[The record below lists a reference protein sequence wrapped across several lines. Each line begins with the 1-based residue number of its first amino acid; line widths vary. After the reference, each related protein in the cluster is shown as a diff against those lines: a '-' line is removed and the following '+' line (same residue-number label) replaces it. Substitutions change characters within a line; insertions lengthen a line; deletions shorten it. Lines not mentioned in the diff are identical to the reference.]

1 MALDDKDGNLQ
12 LKGLAW
18 VIYSAWSICL
28 LECSFSSA
36 LTTAF
41 SWLKVSVRSMEEFQE
56 VYSIFRNGCAER
68 KVAHTGLNDVSSR
81 SHDVLSI
88 RISNDTFKG
97 NLNLIDL
104 AGTTPCNEVH
114 ITYIGFTFQPKTM
127 LCCIFISGNED
138 NRRTYN
144 DGIHLQ
150 ESSKINSSLFTLSN
164 VISALKKMQMCFLNI
179 F

>member
-18 VIYSAWSICL
+18 
-28 LECSFSSA
+28 
-36 LTTAF
+36 
-41 SWLKVSVRSMEEFQE
+41 VSVRSMEEFQE

-104 AGTTPCNEVH
+104 AG
-114 ITYIGFTFQPKTM
+114 
-127 LCCIFISGNED
+127 NED

-144 DGIHLQ
+144 EGVHLQ
-150 ESSKINSSLFTLSN
+150 ESSKINSSLFALSN
-164 VISALKKMQMCFLNI
+164 ITSALKKIQMINYWKSWDWKYTCIFFVRSIIFLVRIIVFFRAVQFRSYHVDTMLLANI
-179 F
+179 GRIM